1 MKRKVSAMRLI
12 RGNSGKLPLMM
23 IIGAVVVL
31 GLVGGGFGIMKMKK
45 AHSGKPDVKKVEL
58 SQWKL
63 EEFLVNLA
71 DTDESRYLKAV
82 IVLEVKG
89 TPPAS
94 GGGEGK
100 GEGGGTA
107 EIKARDAIITAIS
120 RRTYSSMLSEQG
132 KMSLKAEIKE
142 ALNSTIEEPKVENVY
157 FTSFAMQ

>member
-1 MKRKVSAMRLI
+1 MLI

-45 AHSGKPDVKKVEL
+45 SHSGKPDVNKVEL

-82 IVLEVKG
+82 IVLEVAGEAPK
-89 TPPAS
+89 AE
-94 GGGEGK
+94 GGEG
-100 GEGGGTA
+100 GAAGGGTE

-120 RRTYSSMLSEQG
+120 RRTYSSMLSEEG
-132 KMSLKAEIKE
+132 KVSLKAEIKA
-142 ALNSTIEEPKVENVY
+142 ALNHAIEDLKVENVY